1 MKTSLLAAA
10 ATLAAPLV
18 VITATAA
25 QAAPDHGRTTMDVTC
40 AGQTLTVTGPPGND
54 GNNWGAVQ
62 VSGGG
67 HLVLVSLRYSV
78 IDDTAGI
85 ALEDETLSHG
95 AAHAQQQQVTCEVT
109 SQQAVL
115 GELVDPAFVYPPG
128 TAPTDL
134 LTMSVH
140 AVVVPGP

>member
-1 MKTSLLAAA
+1 MKTSRIAAA
-10 ATLAAPLV
+10 AALAAPLV
-18 VITATAA
+18 LVTAMGA

-40 AGQTLTVTGPPGND
+40 AGQTLTVTSPPGNG

-85 ALEDETLSHG
+85 TLDDETLSHG
-95 AAHAQQQQVTCEVT
+95 AAHDQQQQVTCEVVT
-109 SQQAVL
+109 QQAIF
-115 GELVDPAFVYPPG
+115 GDLVDPSFVYPAG
-128 TAPTDL
+128 TAATDL

-140 AVVVPGP
+140 AVVVPVP

>member
-10 ATLAAPLV
+10 ALTAPLV
-18 VITATAA
+18 LITATGA
-25 QAAPDHGRTTMDVTC
+25 QAAPSHGRTTMDVTC
-40 AGQTLTVTGPPGND
+40 AGEVLTVTGPPGND

-67 HLVLVSLRYSV
+67 HLVLVALRYSV

-85 ALEDETLSHG
+85 ALDDETLSHG
-95 AAHAQQQQVTCEVT
+95 AAHAQQRQVTCEVV

-115 GELVDPAFVYPPG
+115 GEVVDSTFVYPAG

-134 LTMSVH
+134 VTMSVH
-140 AVVVPGP
+140 AVVVPLP